1 MLPEEK
7 QKLLLRED
15 LRRQTVLR
23 EAVAAAG
30 QVILNGANGEL
41 ERDYLFYKVGASLM
55 GRTLERLDQLV
66 LASDLGLL
74 KPGEIISNILCT
86 CGRSLNERNECTGCF
101 NAVQKCSCKPV
112 AR

>member
-1 MLPEEK
+1 MLPEDK
-7 QKLLLRED
+7 QQLLVKED
-15 LRRQTVLR
+15 YRRQVAVR
-23 EAVAAAG
+23 EAVAAAA
-30 QVILNGANGEL
+30 QVIMNAANSDL
-41 ERDYLFYKVGASLM
+41 ERDYLFYKVGASLI